1 MQIDWANFTAIES
14 TLGGVLIGL
23 AAVLLMAF
31 NGRIMGVSGIASA
44 AITGGAGRSWRI
56 AFLIGTILGPVV
68 YLLAFGTIE
77 MVMVASLPLLAVAGL
92 LVGFGTAI
100 GSGCTSGHGICGISR
115 FSVRSIGATVTFVA
129 AGMVTVFI
137 IGLF

>member
-1 MQIDWANFTAIES
+1 MQIDWANFTALES
-14 TLGGVLIGL
+14 TLGGVFIGL

-31 NGRIMGVSGIASA
+31 NGRIMGVSGIAGA
-44 AITGGAGRSWRI
+44 AIKGGEGRSWRI
-56 AFLIGTILGPVV
+56 AFLVGTILGPIV
-68 YLLAFGTIE
+68 YHVAFGTVE
-77 MVMVASLPLLAVAGL
+77 MVMVTSLPGLAVAGL

-115 FSVRSIGATVTFVA
+115 FSVRSLGATISFVA
-129 AGMVTVFI
+129 AGMVSVFI

>member
-1 MQIDWANFTAIES
+1 MQIDWVNFTALES

-44 AITGGAGRSWRI
+44 AIKGGAGRSWQV
-56 AFLIGTILGPVV
+56 AFLIGTVLGPVC
-68 YLLAFGTIE
+68 YSLIFGTIE

-92 LVGFGTAI
+92 LVGLGTAL

-129 AGMVTVFI
+129 AGMVTVFL

>member
-1 MQIDWANFTAIES
+1 MQIDWANFTALES

-44 AITGGAGRSWRI
+44 AISGGAGRSWRI

-68 YLLAFGTIE
+68 YLSAFGTIE

-92 LVGFGTAI
+92 LVGLGTAI

-115 FSVRSIGATVTFVA
+115 FSVRSIGATISFVA